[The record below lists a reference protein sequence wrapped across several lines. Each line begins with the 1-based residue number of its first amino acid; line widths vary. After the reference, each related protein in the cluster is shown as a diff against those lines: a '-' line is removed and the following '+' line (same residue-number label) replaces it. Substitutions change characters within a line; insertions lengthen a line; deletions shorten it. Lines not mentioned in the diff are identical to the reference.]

1 MIVFELRQ
9 MIGVLKK
16 KKKLPF
22 VHVANTHPPR
32 FTLKSSLSSRLQ
44 CLSFSFK
51 YKSLPKLKLKLTSLL
66 VLDYSLAMDS
76 LRVPL
81 HFSSSSRSDLP
92 RKQFHSHFHFL
103 SNTSFCSSR
112 ISLPLNM
119 DVSKRSS
126 RIIVCGVS
134 STQTA
139 RFFIFYFSH
148 SFCLVAVTAI
158 INLFLSNWRNQFNIE
173 WTLIMASVMSQLRGL
188 FFLVIEMNTI
198 TTK

>member
-1 MIVFELRQ
+1 
-9 MIGVLKK
+9 MIGVL

-44 CLSFSFK
+44 CLSFSFSFK
-51 YKSLPKLKLKLTSLL
+51 YKSLPKLKLKLKLTSLL

-148 SFCLVAVTAI
+148 SLCLVAVTVI
-158 INLFLSNWRNQFNIE
+158 INLFLSNWRNQFNID
-173 WTLIMASVMSQLRGL
+173 
-188 FFLVIEMNTI
+188 
-198 TTK
+198 